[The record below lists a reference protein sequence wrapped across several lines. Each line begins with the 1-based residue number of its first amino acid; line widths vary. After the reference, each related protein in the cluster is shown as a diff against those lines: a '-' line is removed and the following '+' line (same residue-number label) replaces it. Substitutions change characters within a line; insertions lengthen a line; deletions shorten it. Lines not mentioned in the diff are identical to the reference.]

1 MKTLILFILNILIFS
16 NLLAQKELTLD
27 NSLTGIYNTSKT
39 SQFGVN
45 FIGNNSLDLNKKISL
60 DLVTNYQSRFS
71 PKIIDNEL
79 IQRVNLGYSKEYY
92 DVFTTY
98 QFNYSLVRG
107 IQSNNWIGVGGGLKK
122 KFNFGKISLSYAI
135 LYDNTYYMDSEIT
148 QTVRHSIRPKIKLE
162 NKFFSVSSEYF
173 YQPSIIDK
181 SDYIIYGNTK
191 LLILPQNKVN
201 FVIQDVLNYR
211 SISDVK
217 TIHALTFGLNYK
229 FTKVY

>member
-1 MKTLILFILNILIFS
+1 MKKLILFILNILIFS

-148 QTVRHSIRPKIKLE
+148 QTVRHSVRPKIKLE

>member
-79 IQRVNLGYSKEYY
+79 IQRVNLGYSREYY

-122 KFNFGKISLSYAI
+122 KFNWGKISISYAV
-135 LYDNTYYMDSEIT
+135 LYDNTYYIDSEIT
-148 QTVRHSIRPKIKLE
+148 QTIRHSIRPKIKLE
-162 NKFFSVSSEYF
+162 NKFFSLSSEYF
-173 YQPSIIDK
+173 YQPSISDK
-181 SDYIIYGNTK
+181 NDFIVYGNTK
-191 LLILPQNKVN
+191 LLVLPQNKVN

-229 FTKVY
+229 FTKTY

>member
-92 DVFTTY
+92 DIFTTY

-173 YQPSIIDK
+173 YQPSITDNG
-181 SDYIIYGNTK
+181 DYIIYGNTK

>member
-1 MKTLILFILNILIFS
+1 MKKLILFILNILIFS

-173 YQPSIIDK
+173 YQPSITDK

>member
-1 MKTLILFILNILIFS
+1 MKKLILFILNILIFS